1 MSAVRFGRIVPGR
14 SAKVLDAAVPVM
26 VAGVITVGGVL
37 QGGDKW
43 RPLALALGLAAA
55 ASLVARRRAPG
66 WTLAISG
73 TLAVILMHVVPE
85 AGPSV
90 VLAPAIALYSL
101 ALTRGRRYQL
111 LAAVAIVLAVLGMEA
126 ISSGA
131 DDLLPA
137 FGHLLLVAIPLLLAE
152 TYRTRQAYVLVLRE
166 RAELAERT
174 REQEAERRAQEERL
188 RIARDLHDVVAHT
201 LTTINVQAATA
212 AELLDRNPG
221 HARTALETIED
232 ASRDAINELRAIL
245 GILRE
250 PGANAPTTPAPGV
263 DDVAEL
269 VRKTREGGLDVEFEI
284 DGERPERLAET
295 VSLAAF
301 RIVQESLTNARRH
314 AAGAPVRV
322 RLSYEPG
329 ALAVSVLNAAGHSAN
344 ENGSTGVGIAGMAER
359 AAAVGGSLSAEPVP
373 DGFRV
378 AAELPYTPA

>member
-1 MSAVRFGRIVPGR
+1 
-14 SAKVLDAAVPVM
+14 M

-37 QGGDKW
+37 HGGDKW
-43 RPLALALGLAAA
+43 RPLALGLGLAAA

-66 WTLAISG
+66 WTLAVSG
-73 TLAVILMHVVPE
+73 TLAVILMHVVPA
-85 AGPSV
+85 AGPAV
-90 VLAPAIALYSL
+90 VLAPAVALYSL
-101 ALTRGRRYQL
+101 ALARGRRYQV
-111 LAAVAIVLAVLGMEA
+111 LAAVATLLAVLGLETFGP
-126 ISSGA
+126 GA

-152 TYRTRQAYVLVLRE
+152 THRTRQAYVAVLRE

-174 REQEAERRAQEERL
+174 REQEAQQRAQEERL

-212 AELLDRNPG
+212 AELLDRNPE
-221 HARTALETIED
+221 HARSALETIED
-232 ASRDAINELRAIL
+232 ASRDAIHELRAIL

-250 PGANAPTTPAPGV
+250 PGTDAPTAPAPGV

-269 VRKTREGGLDVEFEI
+269 VRKTRDGGLDVELEI
-284 DGERPERLAET
+284 DGDRPERITET

-329 ALAVSVLNAAGHSAN
+329 ALAVSVQNARGQSAN
-344 ENGSTGVGIAGMAER
+344 GNGSTGVGIAGMAER
-359 AAAVGGSLSAEPVP
+359 AAAVGGTLTAAPVH

-378 AAELPYTPA
+378 AAELPYARA